1 MTEHRFYGD
10 LAVWWPLISPPEE
23 YAEEA
28 AYVATL
34 LDSAS
39 GPVLDVLELGS
50 GGGHNAVHLKAR
62 YAMTLVDLSEEML
75 VVSRRLNPECQ
86 HHQGDM
92 RTVRLGRTF
101 DAVFVHDAVDYMT
114 SEADLRQAIE
124 TAFVHCRAGGV
135 AVFVPDNTTETFEST
150 SDHGGSDDIDGRG
163 VRYLEWAWDPDR
175 TDTWTLTEY
184 AFLLRDTDGTVRVV
198 HETHRTGLFSNDVWL
213 RLLAEAGFEPEAV
226 TEQTTEDRTPRELFV
241 GHRRG

>member
-50 GGGHNAVHLKAR
+50 GGGHNAVHL
-62 YAMTLVDLSEEML
+62 
-75 VVSRRLNPECQ
+75 
-86 HHQGDM
+86 
-92 RTVRLGRTF
+92 
-101 DAVFVHDAVDYMT
+101 
-114 SEADLRQAIE
+114 
-124 TAFVHCRAGGV
+124 
-135 AVFVPDNTTETFEST
+135 
-150 SDHGGSDDIDGRG
+150 
-163 VRYLEWAWDPDR
+163 
-175 TDTWTLTEY
+175 
-184 AFLLRDTDGTVRVV
+184 
-198 HETHRTGLFSNDVWL
+198 
-213 RLLAEAGFEPEAV
+213 
-226 TEQTTEDRTPRELFV
+226 FV